1 MSRDVDEIEFHV
13 SVTGVAEAKAE
24 TDAAA
29 ISANQ
34 ATVAMGNTAAQARNT
49 IRPLIMTVRSVNAAR
64 LAIQQTSKAITELS
78 PTALMYG
85 FLNMIQVVY
94 NLTSLMGYLKN
105 ATGAAASAQAILA
118 VLTARWWLIPLALAA
133 GALVYSRIQSFQ
145 AGGYIPETGVYVL
158 HKGEYVVPSRNI
170 AYNSFGPIFVSLPT
184 AGLAASLDMRE
195 IVRTL
200 GPEIVRKSRR
210 GS

>member
-1 MSRDVDEIEFHV
+1 MASRVDLEYNV
-13 SVTGVAEAKAE
+13 TVTGVDAATAQ

-29 ISANQ
+29 QSADQ
-34 ATVAMGNTAAQARNT
+34 AKVAMNGAANEARQT
-49 IRPLIMTVRSVNAAR
+49 IRPIIMTVRSVNAAR
-64 LAIQQTSKAITELS
+64 LAIQQTSKGIKDLNI
-78 PTALMYG
+78 TALMYG

-94 NLTSLMGYLKN
+94 NLSSLMVMLKGS
-105 ATGAAASAQAILA
+105 TGAAASAQAVLLA
-118 VLTARWWLIPLALAA
+118 LTGRWWLIPLALAA
-133 GALVYSRIQSFQ
+133 GALVASRIQSYE

-184 AGLAASLDMRE
+184 TGISPSLDMRE